1 MSTSHN
7 VESGAP
13 STAGPLTA
21 PSTEA
26 ITATTTVNTSKRRF
40 RVRANYFCVGDI
52 VWVRP
57 AKLPYWPAEVIECDA
72 TANLVRAR
80 LIQPP
85 SSAALEANLKE
96 EVRKHQQNLK
106 KEEARLCKQQKREA
120 FKATT
125 ESVSA
130 HAAPAAVSGQ
140 PKPQSDVVTA
150 SGLAVYFFDKLRTP
164 EELETCIEDR
174 LQRSSHNVEAYEAA
188 FTRAVMQANRIVR
201 IPLSPEKLLPYEVCA
216 VGIVHSLMRAQIAA
230 PRQPNTG
237 TFEPQTGLIRLRSG
251 LENAV
256 RDLQGFE
263 FIWVLF
269 QFSFA
274 APMAS
279 GEGQESVRKLRAAKR
294 EEEQHR
300 KTTDESTT
308 APPTHTSS
316 SDSTSEG
323 GNAKTATASAAG
335 MGTDATL
342 STFRRRQGFDRALGF
357 KTMIIPP
364 RDEEL
369 RGVFATR
376 SPHRPNFI
384 GLSCVR
390 LVAVHGLDIHIA
402 DHDLLHGTPVLD
414 IKPYLPFCDAHPD
427 ARAGWV
433 EKLEAS
439 GKSKGDHKYDKQANF
454 VDRVTSAE

>member
-1 MSTSHN
+1 MSETPTR
-7 VESGAP
+7 EGAGR
-13 STAGPLTA
+13 AA
-21 PSTEA
+21 PTTVSS
-26 ITATTTVNTSKRRF
+26 ATTKKRF
-40 RVRANYFCVGDI
+40 RVRSNYFKVGDL

-72 TANLVRAR
+72 EANRVRAK
-80 LIQPP
+80 LVQPP
-85 SSAALEANLKE
+85 SAAVLEANQKE
-96 EVRKHQQNLK
+96 EQRKHDQAVK
-106 KEEARLCKQQKREA
+106 KEEARRRKMQRNEDRGANLDVSSTVA
-120 FKATT
+120 GAAATACA
-125 ESVSA
+125 E
-130 HAAPAAVSGQ
+130 
-140 PKPQSDVVTA
+140 PQADVVTA
-150 SGLAVYFFDKLRTP
+150 SGLVVYFFDKLRTP
-164 EELETCIEDR
+164 EELETCIEER
-174 LQRSSHNVEAYEAA
+174 LQRASHSVDAYEAA
-188 FTRAVMQANRIVR
+188 FTRAVMQTNRLAR

-251 LENAV
+251 LENAA

-279 GEGQESVRKLRAAKR
+279 GEGQASVRRLRDAKR
-294 EEEQHR
+294 GEGEAE
-300 KTTDESTT
+300 KPDN
-308 APPTHTSS
+308 TSS
-316 SDSTSEG
+316 PPSNADEASGEG
-323 GNAKTATASAAG
+323 KVEAAAAAEAAG
-335 MGTDATL
+335 VDVEEPL
-342 STFRRRQGFDRALGF
+342 SPFRRRQGFARAAGF
-357 KTMIIPP
+357 KTLIIPP
-364 RDEEL
+364 RDEEW

-433 EKLEAS
+433 EELDAS
-439 GKSKGDHKYDKQANF
+439 GRSKGDHKYAKQASL
-454 VDRVTSAE
+454 VDRVTPMQ